1 MVGSL
6 ARPLEAMGNPAEHIH
21 RCPYCELAFVYHI
34 EVVDHVRHDHPEH
47 GDVVAG
53 IEPRELPAD

>member
-1 MVGSL
+1 MTGVMTNS
-6 ARPLEAMGNPAEHIH
+6 NEHIH
-21 RCPYCELAFVYHI
+21 SCPYCELAFVYHI

-47 GDVVAG
+47 QDVVAN